1 MLTLDTRMSNLDTR
15 LSTGQTGV
23 HANISSI
30 DICPVNCEQCYVH
43 LNKRLSIVQ
52 VDHGNLRL

>member
-30 DICPVNCEQCYVH
+30 VELCVNYGDNEVEVVP
-43 LNKRLSIVQ
+43 NTFEVT
-52 VDHGNLRL
+52 

>member
-1 MLTLDTRMSNLDTR
+1 MLSLDTRMSNLDSR

-30 DICPVNCEQCYVH
+30 DLVLVGEEGKVG
-43 LNKRLSIVQ
+43 KV
-52 VDHGNLRL
+52 